1 MSAAA
6 LPLTYRQNPRP
17 VGFEIA
23 LRLAGDVLHVDSGR
37 KELAIP
43 LASVVELRLTYEP
56 RSMAQAAYQT
66 KLRLKDGKT
75 VKFSSISWRSMI
87 DARRQ
92 DREYSAFAR
101 ALVAAVAR
109 ANPSARFVAGKKR
122 LQWAAIAAAAAFSL
136 VAVAAFVWQ
145 ALRAG
150 APAAALLGI
159 GVAALGIWQLE
170 PMVRLNR
177 PRPFSPGEAPAM
189 LLP

>member
-1 MSAAA
+1 MTAA
-6 LPLTYRQNPRP
+6 PLAYRQNPRP

-23 LRLAGDVLHVDSGR
+23 LRLVGDVLHVDSGR

-43 LASVVELRLTYEP
+43 LASVAELRMTYEP
-56 RSMAQAAYQT
+56 RSMAQGAYQT
-66 KLRLKDGKT
+66 KLRLTDGTT

-92 DREYSAFAR
+92 DREYSAFVR
-101 ALVAAVAR
+101 ALLAAVAR
-109 ANPSARFVAGKKR
+109 ANPSARFLAGKPR
-122 LQWAAIAAAAAFSL
+122 LQWAAVAVVAAFSL
-136 VAVAAFVWQ
+136 VAVAGFVWQ
-145 ALRAG
+145 ALMSG
-150 APAAALLGI
+150 ALAAALIGA

-177 PRPFSPGEAPAM
+177 PRAFAPGEAPAM